1 MPKRAP
7 VHPVDD
13 RALRERELARERIPG
28 HGDRLTGQRR
38 LAERSDDGKTSL
50 HDHDAEIAEDA
61 DLGAAHIERVT
72 VPGRDL
78 EHRRAGEDVAVRDEQ
93 IVGDR
98 EARADDHAS
107 AGDVPHA
114 HGQLPSATP
123 EGRGGGR
130 AHLHPDGLRHVRR
143 HRRQGR
149 STDRRLLG
157 GRRGRL
163 NPAPGEEAREPEAER
178 GEHEPRPS
186 PHPYVAL

>member
-61 DLGAAHIERVT
+61 DVGAADVERVT

-98 EARADDHAS
+98 EARADRNS
-107 AGDVPHA
+107 FAGDVPHA
-114 HGQLPSATP
+114 YGQLAGPAV
-123 EGRGGGR
+123 EGRCRGR
-130 AHLHPDGLRHVRR
+130 AHLHPHGLRHVRR
-143 HRRQGR
+143 HRRQSR
-149 STDRRLLG
+149 NADRRLLVG
-157 GRRGRL
+157 GRGCL
-163 NPAPGEEAREPEAER
+163 DPASGEETREPEPEGR
-178 GEHEPRPS
+178 EQELRTS
-186 PHPYVAL
+186 SHP